1 MTLLTVDSVTKRYG
15 GLVAVDECSFEI
27 GSDSLVG
34 LIGPNGAG
42 KTTLFNIITGLEDVD
57 GGTIEIGGTRIENE
71 RPSMINREGIARS
84 FQTTR
89 EWSRMTVMENLLL
102 ASPDQPGESPV
113 LGVLN
118 TPSVRET
125 EAEKV
130 EEASEVLQLVE
141 LYEKRNQLASSL
153 SVGQRKLLE
162 IGRCLMTDPDLL
174 LLDEPFAGVAPALVP
189 VISEHLASLQ
199 GEDLS
204 ILVIEHNIDELSNL
218 VEEILVMNNG
228 QIMTRGAPGDVRR
241 DREVQEAYLGGQ

>member
-27 GSDSLVG
+27 GSDSLLG

-71 RPSMINREGIARS
+71 RPSRINREGIARS

-125 EAEKV
+125 EAEKI
-130 EEASEVLQLVE
+130 EEASEVLRLVE
-141 LYEKRNQLASSL
+141 LYEKRNELASSL

-189 VISEHLASLQ
+189 VIAEHLGTLQ

-204 ILVIEHNIDELSNL
+204 ILIIEHNIDELSNL

-228 QIMTRGAPGDVRR
+228 QIMTRGAPEDVRR

>member
-15 GLVAVDECSFEI
+15 GLVAVDGCSFEI
-27 GSDSLVG
+27 SADSLVG

-42 KTTLFNIITGLEDVD
+42 KTTLFDMITGLESVD
-57 GGTIEIGGTRIENE
+57 DGRIQIGGERIENA
-71 RPSMINREGIARS
+71 RPSTINRRGIARS

-89 EWSRMTVMENLLL
+89 EWSKMTVMENLLL
-102 ASPDQPGESPV
+102 AAPDQPGESPV

-118 TPSVRET
+118 TASVRD
-125 EAEKV
+125 AEERLV

-141 LYEKRNQLASSL
+141 LYEKRNELASSL

-162 IGRCLMTDPDLL
+162 IGRCLMTDPELL

-189 VISEHLASLQ
+189 EIAEHLASLQ
-199 GEDLS
+199 DEELS
-204 ILVIEHNIDELSNL
+204 ILIIEHNIEELSNL

-228 QIMTRGAPGDVRR
+228 QIMTRGAPDEVRGDS
-241 DREVQEAYLGGQ
+241 DVQQAYLGGQ